1 MFLRNFQLG
10 QKIADRSKRTKT
22 DQAGSLSVTIT

>member
-10 QKIADRSKRTKT
+10 QKIADRSQRAEK
-22 DQAGSLSVTIT
+22 QPESLSVTIT